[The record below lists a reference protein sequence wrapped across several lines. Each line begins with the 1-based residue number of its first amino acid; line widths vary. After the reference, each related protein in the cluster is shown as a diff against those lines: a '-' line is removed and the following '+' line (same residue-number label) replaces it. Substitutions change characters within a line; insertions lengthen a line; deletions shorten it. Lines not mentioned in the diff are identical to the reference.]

1 MVWGKAGSTTK
12 TSASQFLD
20 VTVSSN
26 ENNMML
32 RHIISSGNTAVY
44 YRFNSDTGSNYAYG
58 WSENGGAKSNSTSQS
73 RILYDTGGDAGD
85 KFDIGYICNLSS
97 EEKLII
103 GFQINEDASGAGNAP
118 VRGKG
123 VFKWANTSDS
133 ITSINNFNTDQS
145 GNYDTDSNMSVVGSD
160 VTPTAAITFPTNV
173 QVGSRAEITDTRK
186 IYYRDDIDFKE
197 LDGATPTNYRSDSWY
212 EQLTGETP

>member
-12 TSASQFLD
+12 TSASKLLD

-26 ENNMML
+26 ENIMML

-58 WSENGGAKSNSTSQS
+58 WSENGGGKSNSSSQS

-123 VFKWANTSDS
+123 VFKWVNTDS

-145 GNYDTDSNMSVVGSD
+145 GNYDTGSNVTALGSD
-160 VTPTAAITFPTNV
+160 VTPTAGSSFPSNI

-197 LDGATPTNYRSDSWY
+197 LGTLPTNYRKDSWY